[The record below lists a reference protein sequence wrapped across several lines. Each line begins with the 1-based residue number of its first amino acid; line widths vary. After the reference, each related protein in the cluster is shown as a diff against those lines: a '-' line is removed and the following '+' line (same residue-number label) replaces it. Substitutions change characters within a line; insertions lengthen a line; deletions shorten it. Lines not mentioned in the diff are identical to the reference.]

1 MLPYEVRLDGKKSVR
16 NSSLF
21 IFFIDNQLVKNKYR
35 SRIFNKNFID
45 LYYEPGSAALREV
58 NYNK

>member
-1 MLPYEVRLDGKKSVR
+1 MAKNRYKIRPY
-16 NSSLF
+16 LF
-21 IFFIDNQLVKNKYR
+21 FLIDNQLVKNKYR